1 MIGATDMSNIQETP
15 EIKHLRLKRAIAV
28 VSFIVFLAL
37 MIWATVFVGTPLVRE
52 LFGSS
57 GEGRLFS
64 EMVRAN
70 PIKARLIYIG
80 IQILQVF
87 VALIPGEA
95 VEIAGGLAFGTFGGL
110 LLSLTG
116 VSIGSCVIFLLTKT
130 LGVRFIELFIST
142 DKINS
147 LRFICEDRHLNELVF
162 ILFFLPGTPKDL
174 LTYVVGLT
182 RMKLH
187 TFLIITLIARIP
199 SIITSTWGG
208 SAIMAGDYRLA
219 VMIFGVTA
227 LISLAGLLIYNR
239 ISKKR
244 SADRGAGGTNEE
256 EN

>member
-1 MIGATDMSNIQETP
+1 MLDNSE
-15 EIKHLRLKRAIAV
+15 KRHLKLKRTVAIM
-28 VSFIVFLAL
+28 SFIIFAL
-37 MIWATVFVGTPLVRE
+37 VMVWATVYVGTPLVRE
-52 LFGSS
+52 LFGSDGS
-57 GEGRLFS
+57 GRLFS
-64 EMVRAN
+64 DILDAHPVRG
-70 PIKARLIYIG
+70 RLIYIG

-95 VEIAGGLAFGTFGGL
+95 VEIAGGLAFGTFEGL
-110 LLSLTG
+110 LLSLIG
-116 VSIGSCVIFLLTKT
+116 VSIGSSVIFLLTKT

-147 LRFICEDRHLNELVF
+147 LRFIREDRHLNELVF
-162 ILFFLPGTPKDL
+162 IMFFLPGTPKDL

-219 VMIFGVTA
+219 VVIFAVTA
-227 LISLAGLLIYNR
+227 AISLAGLTIYNR

-244 SADRGAGGTNEE
+244 SEAHDAQTNGATFSGRDENADN
-256 EN
+256 